1 MIKKILTS
9 ALCVFALLVI
19 ADNIS
24 AQSIYFAEEVS
35 SDGYPITESSVFNI
49 SRNGG
54 YFDVLVRLPNEVNC
68 RSVRYEI
75 YRNGKYST
83 TIYQDTER
91 NWVWFYKQITFYD
104 PGTYDIDVFDCYDYR
119 LVSGS
124 VRVQYK

>member
-9 ALCVFALLVI
+9 AFCVFALLVI
-19 ADNIS
+19 ADNIK
-24 AQSIYFAEEVS
+24 AQSIYFAEDVS
-35 SDGYPITESSVFNI
+35 TDGYPITESSVFNI

-54 YFDVLVRLPNEVNC
+54 YFDVLVRLPYEVNC

-104 PGTYDIDVFDCYDYR
+104 PGTYDIDVYDCYDYR
-119 LVSGS
+119 LISGS